1 MNAPAPGHRALGAAA
16 LMLVLSSCQAL
27 QDVAKSL
34 DLNRPTAEITSASL
48 SDLSLDGVTV
58 LMDVAVTNTYGVDL
72 PLAGLDYGVDIQ
84 GRPVVSGVVPAM
96 STLKSG
102 VTETIKVPARLDF
115 MHVLDMVSGLSAGD
129 VVPWSASVDVRV
141 DAPGVGPIALPLKT
155 SGELPVPAVPRL
167 SMPSIEWDELSFTEA
182 KATVRL
188 DVFNTNSFPLE
199 LDPSDLSLSLAG
211 TRVASANVNAGRL
224 DGQGTTSLEVPISFK
239 PSDLGLALLSVLQGS
254 AADYALTGRLAADT
268 PFGALD
274 FPVDAVGQTSLL
286 R

>member
-1 MNAPAPGHRALGAAA
+1 
-16 LMLVLSSCQAL
+16 
-27 QDVAKSL
+27 
-34 DLNRPTAEITSASL
+34 
-48 SDLSLDGVTV
+48 
-58 LMDVAVTNTYGVDL
+58 
-72 PLAGLDYGVDIQ
+72 
-84 GRPVVSGVVPAM
+84 
-96 STLKSG
+96 
-102 VTETIKVPARLDF
+102 
-115 MHVLDMVSGLSAGD
+115 
-129 VVPWSASVDVRV
+129 
-141 DAPGVGPIALPLKT
+141 
-155 SGELPVPAVPRL
+155 
-167 SMPSIEWDELSFTEA
+167 
-182 KATVRL
+182 VRL